1 MTNAHQ
7 RVIISLGDNMKF
19 DEYLRSKGFTV
30 RSLAKKAGVSHR
42 TLEQYS
48 SGRYPLKNA
57 RAWLIVALADA
68 LETTP
73 KELISLDD

>member
-1 MTNAHQ
+1 M
-7 RVIISLGDNMKF
+7 GF

-30 RSLAKKAGVSHR
+30 RSLAQAAGVSHR

-73 KELISLDD
+73 KELIELDH

>member
-1 MTNAHQ
+1 
-7 RVIISLGDNMKF
+7 MKF
-19 DEYLRSKGFTV
+19 SEFIRQRGFTI
-30 RSLAKKAGVSHR
+30 RSLAEASGVSAR

-57 RAWLIVALADA
+57 RAWVIVAIAKA

-73 KELISLDD
+73 EHLLTLDTEEVRE

>member
-7 RVIISLGDNMKF
+7 RVIMSLGDNMKF

>member
-1 MTNAHQ
+1 MN
-7 RVIISLGDNMKF
+7 F

-68 LETTP
+68 LDATP